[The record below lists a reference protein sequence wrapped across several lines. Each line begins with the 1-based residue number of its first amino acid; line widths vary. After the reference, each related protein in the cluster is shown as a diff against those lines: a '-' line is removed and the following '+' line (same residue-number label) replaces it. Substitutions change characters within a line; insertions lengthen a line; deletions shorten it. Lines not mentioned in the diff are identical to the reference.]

1 MRIWLVTIGEP
12 LPTDGT
18 GGDRLYRAGIL
29 ATMLA
34 RSGHEVV
41 WWSSTFDHVRKRQR
55 FSTDTML
62 RQESGVLLKL
72 LHGCGYAR
80 NVSLRR
86 LVDHAILARKFTR
99 QAEGMP
105 RPDVILCS
113 LPPLELPVAVTRYG
127 KAYGV
132 PVVVDVRDLWP
143 DIFLELVPRWLLP
156 LFNLGLAPM
165 WRQARM
171 ACRNAFA
178 ITGNAPGFVEWGLG
192 RAQRSATD
200 LDRYFPFGY
209 AAPMLTDD
217 ERESANSFWS
227 KYGLKGGDAEFT
239 VCFFGVFS
247 NQFDLETVIDAALML
262 EAEGAG
268 VRFILCGTGERLE
281 ALKNRAGGSQAVI
294 FPGWVGRAEIW
305 ALMALSDVG
314 IAPYRNHAGFVGNL
328 PNKPIEYM
336 AGGLP
341 VVSGLQG
348 YLEELLDRNQC
359 GVSYSPGDARA
370 LRDVIIRLMGDGA
383 QVTMMSTNARRVF
396 SEKFDADKVYGEM
409 ITYLQDVVAAYSAQ
423 SYSQEET

>member
-1 MRIWLVTIGEP
+1 MITIGEP
-12 LPTDGT
+12 LPTDGN

-55 FSTDTML
+55 FSTDKTFRL
-62 RQESGVLLKL
+62 ESGVLLKL

-86 LVDHAILARKFTR
+86 LVDHATLARKFTR
-99 QAEGMP
+99 QAEGMQ

-113 LPPLELPVAVTRYG
+113 LPPLELPVAVTHYG
-127 KAYGV
+127 KAHGV

-143 DIFLELVPRWLLP
+143 DIFLELVPQWLRP
-156 LFNLGLAPM
+156 LFNLALAPM
-165 WRQARM
+165 WRQART

-178 ITGNAPGFVEWGLG
+178 ITGNAPGFIEWGLG
-192 RAQRSATD
+192 LAQRSATD

-217 ERESANSFWS
+217 ERESANSFWG
-227 KYGLKGGDAEFT
+227 KYGLHEGDAEFT
-239 VCFFGVFS
+239 VCFFGAFS
-247 NQFDLETVIDAALML
+247 NQFDLETVVDAALML
-262 EAEGAG
+262 EAEGVG
-268 VRFILCGTGERLE
+268 VQFILCGTGERLE
-281 ALKNRAGGSQAVI
+281 ALKTRAGGSQAVI

-305 ALMALSDVG
+305 TLMSLSDIG
-314 IAPYRNHAGFVGNL
+314 IAPYRNHAGFIGNL

-341 VVSGLQG
+341 VVSGLHG
-348 YLEELLDRNQC
+348 YLEELLDHNQC
-359 GVSYSPGDARA
+359 GVNYAPGDARA
-370 LRDVIIRLMGDGA
+370 LRDVIVRLMGDGA
-383 QVTMMSTNARRVF
+383 QLTVMSTNARRIF
-396 SEKFDADKVYGEM
+396 SEKFDADKVYGKM
-409 ITYLQDVVAAYSAQ
+409 MAYLQDVVTAYASQ
-423 SYSQEET
+423 SHSQEET